1 MQPFD
6 PNFYTNF
13 QFDDY
18 RDLPVTVLE
27 HFEWCHDV
35 EEGSNQKKTKTFFPF
50 SHSSHFTFSL
60 ECFFFFF
67 LFSNFFHK

>member
-6 PNFYTNF
+6 ANFYTNF

-27 HFEWCHDV
+27 HFEWAHNN
-35 EEGSNQKKTKTFFPF
+35 EGFSLKHSHLLVSYKTST
-50 SHSSHFTFSL
+50 HSSL
-60 ECFFFFF
+60 N
-67 LFSNFFHK
+67 LMK

>member
-6 PNFYTNF
+6 ANFYTNF

-27 HFEWCHDV
+27 HFEWAHNDED
-35 EEGSNQKKTKTFFPF
+35 EEGFI
-50 SHSSHFTFSL
+50 
-60 ECFFFFF
+60 
-67 LFSNFFHK
+67 